1 MSILFILTAALLP
14 AIALLYYIWKK
25 DTQKEPEVRK
35 ADVSTELELP
45 LSPAR
50 LRISPTSPLIGA
62 MPQPRS
68 YPPAIL

>member
-1 MSILFILTAALLP
+1 MGRF
-14 AIALLYYIWKK
+14 LYLCSKMMHNM
-25 DTQKEPEVRK
+25 KEPEVRK